1 MLKRIVFSALI
12 LIVSLH
18 HASAQGDMVKR
29 VTVLRPPQMSAISVQ
44 NVKYKDSAAKQ
55 VLSMDVYYPAGIRRD
70 TTYPAVVFVLGYPDS
85 TMLRM
90 LGTKL
95 KDMGAYTS
103 WARLV
108 TTVGLIAI
116 NYETQ
121 QPNVDLEDL
130 LDFLQ
135 SKGAALGIDSKR
147 IGFWSCSANV
157 PTAISALS
165 MPGRQNVKCAA
176 LLYGMMQTPDHKF
189 QGQIDSL
196 SSAVG
201 FYSRQLEPVKE
212 VRTDIPYFVVRAGR
226 ERFKGLNETI
236 DHFVSQ
242 ATSIN
247 APITLIN
254 YANGR
259 HAFDIYDDND
269 ESRYIIQQTLV
280 WLRNNLASR

>member
-1 MLKRIVFSALI
+1 MLKRIAFSAFI
-12 LIVSLH
+12 LFVSLH
-18 HASAQGDMVKR
+18 YASAQGDMVKR
-29 VTVLRPPQMSAISVQ
+29 LTVLRPPEMSAISIQ
-44 NVKYKDSAAKQ
+44 NVKYKESAAKQ
-55 VLSMDVYYPAGIRRD
+55 ALSMDVYYPAGIQRD
-70 TTYPAVVFVLGYPDS
+70 TTYPTLVFVLGYPDS

-90 LGTKL
+90 IGTKL

-108 TTVGLIAI
+108 TSVGLIGI

-121 QPNVDLEDL
+121 QPDVDLEDL
-130 LDFLQ
+130 LAYLQ
-135 SKGAALGIDSKR
+135 TNGASLKIDSKR

-165 MPGRQNVKCAA
+165 QSARENIKCAA
-176 LLYGMMQTPDHKF
+176 LLYGMMQTPDQKF
-189 QGQIDSL
+189 QAQIDSL
-196 SSAVG
+196 SEAVG
-201 FYSRQLEPVKE
+201 FYSRQLEPIKQI
-212 VRTDIPYFVVRAGR
+212 RTDIPYFVVRAGR

-242 ATSIN
+242 STSLN

-280 WLRNNLASR
+280 WLQKNLAGR